1 MALTAAYFRLCASE
15 AKDAARRSRDPRL
28 SGLFLD
34 IAQSY
39 EALAENQQWL
49 NAARPPVTQTPRV
62 APH

>member
-1 MALTAAYFRLCASE
+1 
-15 AKDAARRSRDPRL
+15 L

-62 APH
+62 APR